1 MGDFKCEGSNE
12 CNVVYVGMDSDTG
25 DFTYDFGTNAD
36 VLNALGI
43 KPTVNRKSVTNKW
56 REVNRPE
63 SEDDSGRKLQTTADK
78 KLRNPVVCIKEN
90 TNIFFQVDSK
100 TRNFPQYFKDSI
112 LNTNE
117 EFDYGAFTELADVIL
132 NQNQTVTSFSYNF

>member
-12 CNVVYVGMDSDTG
+12 CDVVYVGMDTDTG

-63 SEDDSGRKLQTTADK
+63 SEDDSGRNLQTTADK
-78 KLRNPVVCIKEN
+78 TLTNPVLCIKEN
-90 TNIFFQVDSK
+90 TNLLF
-100 TRNFPQYFKDSI
+100 
-112 LNTNE
+112 
-117 EFDYGAFTELADVIL
+117 
-132 NQNQTVTSFSYNF
+132 